1 MEATWKSKDFII
13 NLEHKPA
20 WHSTSQQENA
30 VEASENNE
38 QGNKEARK
46 TEFIKST

>member
-30 VEASENNE
+30 LEASENNE
-38 QGNKEARK
+38 QGKKETHN
-46 TEFIKST
+46 TELRKST

>member
-1 MEATWKSKDFII
+1 MEATRKSKDFII

-20 WHSTSQQENA
+20 WHSTSQRENA

-38 QGNKEARK
+38 QGKKETHN
-46 TEFIKST
+46 TEFITNT